1 MFYTTSSPS
10 YDFGLMVGLGGAAK
24 MPFTTDFE
32 KLDPPVNLDLFKFV
46 ATLEVFIRDT
56 TVAFFSFERDSE

>member
-1 MFYTTSSPS
+1 
-10 YDFGLMVGLGGAAK
+10 